1 MRNDGTAE
9 IVYVVTVIGRT
20 QPISGLPSAFFLVNV
35 FSENENFLIFRKFS
49 PFFDI
54 RIIKL
59 ATSRPRPFLGHHL

>member
-1 MRNDGTAE
+1 
-9 IVYVVTVIGRT
+9 
-20 QPISGLPSAFFLVNV
+20 LVNV